1 MDPITLL
8 GLVAG
13 GCTTIAFVPQL
24 LKIWRS
30 KSAKDIS
37 LGMFLI
43 FCLGVFLWLLYGLLT
58 QDIPVIVANFITL
71 ILSGTILALKFRY
84 KS

>member
-13 GCTTIAFVPQL
+13 GCTTIAFVPKL